1 MAEKSQKNANDTVV
15 KRPRG
20 RPRKVQPQTQMIP
33 EKEDVADILN
43 EIGSRANLKTVLSA
57 LLLSSSVNQRKN
69 TMSVVAESI
78 VGSFNKYQNTVS
90 NHIATK
96 DVEFEI
102 KFDSRKSIQ
111 SVLFTETMTGVVG
124 GPEGQALNVNIDYF
138 KDFYEQKRDP
148 EPPKKYSKHEYVEYK
163 YNVTSIIDYYT
174 RRFPDILDLFDT
186 FADICVNKSDIGV
199 FVEFSDDFI
208 KKFFVDEYQRQLDQ
222 KMQMKDMLARQAMG
236 LSDLDQTTGEYNDF
250 GEEVAPVSA
259 ESEDL
264 YSSGDYTGGNMYP
277 KYDMTSPNLKT
288 VMNLFDAQGN
298 KVDLKT
304 IKKSLGS
311 TL

>member
-1 MAEKSQKNANDTVV
+1 MAEKSQKNANETVV

-20 RPRKVQPQTQMIP
+20 RPRKVQQPIQMVPDKDDIS
-33 EKEDVADILN
+33 DVLN
-43 EIGSRANLKTVLSA
+43 EMGSRANLKTILSA
-57 LLLSSSVNQRKN
+57 LLMSSSVNKREGAMN
-69 TMSVVAESI
+69 EVAKSI
-78 VGSFNKYQNTVS
+78 VGSFDKYRNTIN
-90 NHIATK
+90 NHIATN

-102 KFDSRKSIQ
+102 KFDGKKSIQ

-124 GPEGQALNVNIDYF
+124 GPQGQALNVNIDYF
-138 KDFYEQKRDP
+138 KDFYDQKRDP

-163 YNVTSIIDYYT
+163 YNVTAIIDYYT

-186 FADICVNKSDIGV
+186 FSDICVNKSDIGV
-199 FVEFSDDFI
+199 FVEFTDDFI

-222 KMQMKDMLARQAMG
+222 KLQMQDMIARQAMG
-236 LSDLDQTTGEYNDF
+236 LSDLDQTTGEFNDF
-250 GEEVAPVSA
+250 GEEVAPA
-259 ESEDL
+259 EPESEDL